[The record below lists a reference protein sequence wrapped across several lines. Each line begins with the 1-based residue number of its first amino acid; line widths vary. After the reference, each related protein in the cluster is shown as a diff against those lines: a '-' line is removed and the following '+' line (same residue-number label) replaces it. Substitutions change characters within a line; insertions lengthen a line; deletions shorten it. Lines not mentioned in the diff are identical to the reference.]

1 MAAMDDTTQ
10 RIKALEDR
18 VEDLEADIGSLMM
31 ILRGDIIEGIA
42 VALDDIQALLGL
54 LPQYVPSLADEL
66 QPIHDMN
73 ESARSALR
81 SSEVFEWK
89 SPSEEEL
96 GKK

>member
-1 MAAMDDTTQ
+1 MNESDDATQ
-10 RIKALEDR
+10 RIKALEER
-18 VEDLEADIGSLMM
+18 VEDLEADIGNLMQ

-42 VALDDIQALLGL
+42 VALDDIQALLDI
-54 LPQYVPSLADEL
+54 LPHHVPSLANKL
-66 QPIHDMN
+66 QPIHDIN